1 MTDFPLIGAT
11 RDEPAPGMRL
21 WPIGNYV
28 FL

>member
-11 RDEPAPGMRL
+11 RDELVPGMRL